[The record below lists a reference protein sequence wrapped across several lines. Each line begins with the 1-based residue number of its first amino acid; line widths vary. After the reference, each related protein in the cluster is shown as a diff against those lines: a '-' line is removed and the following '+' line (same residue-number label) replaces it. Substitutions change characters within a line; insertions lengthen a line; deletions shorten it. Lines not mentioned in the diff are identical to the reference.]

1 MKVRRNFALALL
13 LVLAFALVGG
23 TALAQDGGSRIVTGL
38 NMVGGDVPTL
48 DPNVAETS
56 SSIDIINQIFVGL
69 TAQDVTTAET
79 IPGIATD
86 WSVETTDEG
95 AVYTFNLRSDIP
107 WVRYN
112 ADSGAVEQIMGEDG
126 NPLMVTAQDVV
137 YGFQRG
143 LDPATAAPYS
153 YVPIP
158 YINGAAEYNAGE
170 ADASALAVTAVDDW
184 TVQIVAPEE
193 VAFTPAIYGL
203 WVSRPVLQ
211 SAVEEGGDSWTE
223 PEFIATNG
231 PFALKEWAH
240 DEYAIIIKNPF
251 WPGTDGIPQPSL
263 DEVEYRFLD
272 PAQQIIEYEAGNL
285 DASMIPVEEIVRVQN
300 DPALSQEYVTGANP
314 CTYYLGFDNT
324 EAPTDNVHLRRALSF
339 AIDRQSIVDNV
350 TRGGQTPAQWFA
362 FPGLNASP
370 TLETHPDLGVV
381 FNPEL
386 AQEELALALADL
398 GLASAADLQLTATY
412 NDSSGHAAILQAI
425 QQMWSDNLG
434 LQVELTAADPTTY
447 FGSLSEEYPQIARA
461 GWCQDYSDANNFLY
475 DVFFSESSQN
485 DPGFA
490 NEEYDALVTQARTET
505 DPEVRRDLY
514 AQAEE
519 IFVVEQAAIAPI
531 YWYSTNQLI
540 RAGIEYAPSVTGN
553 EAYYLW
559 SLGE

>member
-1 MKVRRNFALALL
+1 MKVRRIFALALL

-95 AVYTFNLRSDIP
+95 AVYTFNLRNDIP

-112 ADSGAVEQIMGEDG
+112 TDSGAVEQIMGEDG

-143 LDPATAAPYS
+143 LAPETAAPYS

-300 DPALSQEYVTGANP
+300 DPTLSQEYVTGANP

>member
-1 MKVRRNFALALL
+1 MKVRRISALALL

-23 TALAQDGGSRIVTGL
+23 TALAQDGGKRVVTGL
-38 NMVGGDVPTL
+38 NMVGGDVPTI
-48 DPNVAETS
+48 DPTVSETS
-56 SSIDIINQIFVGL
+56 SSIDVVNQIFVGL
-69 TAQDVTTAET
+69 TAQSETTGDT

-95 AVYTFNLRSDIP
+95 VVYTFNLRNDIS

-112 ADSGAVEQIMGEDG
+112 ADSGAVEQILDDAG
-126 NPLMVTAQDVV
+126 NPRMVTAHDVV

-158 YINGAAEYNAGE
+158 YINGAAEFNAGE

-184 TVQIVAPEE
+184 TVQIGAPEE
-193 VAFTPAIYGL
+193 VGFTAAIYGL
-203 WVSRPVLQ
+203 WVLRPVPQ
-211 SAVEEGGDSWTE
+211 WAIEEGGDSWVE

-240 DEYAIIIKNPF
+240 DEYIIIIKNPF
-251 WPGTDGIPQPSL
+251 WPGIDGIPQATL
-263 DEVEYRFLD
+263 DEVEFRFLD

-285 DASMIPVEEIVRVQN
+285 DASTIPVEEIVRVQN
-300 DPALSQEYVTGANP
+300 DTALADQYVTGTQP

-324 EAPTDNVHLRRALSF
+324 EPPTDNAHLRRALSF

-350 TRGGQTPAQWFA
+350 TRGGQVAAQWFSR
-362 FPGLNASP
+362 PGLTAAP
-370 TLETHPDLGVV
+370 TLETNPDLGVI

-425 QQMWSDNLG
+425 QQMWSDTLG

-447 FGSLSEEYPQIARA
+447 FASLSEEYPQIARA

-475 DVFFSESSQN
+475 DVFHSESSQN
-485 DPGFA
+485 DPGFSNA
-490 NEEYDALVTQARTET
+490 EYDALVTQARTES
-505 DPEVRRDLY
+505 DPDVRRDLY
-514 AQAEE
+514 AQAED
-519 IFVVEQAAIAPI
+519 IFVVQEAGVAPI
-531 YWYSTNQLI
+531 YWYSTNYLVRPGVERSESI
-540 RAGIEYAPSVTGN
+540 TGN
-553 EAYYLW
+553 EAYYNW
-559 SLGE
+559 DVSE

>member
-1 MKVRRNFALALL
+1 MKVRRIFALALL

-95 AVYTFNLRSDIP
+95 AVYTFNLRNDIP

-112 ADSGAVEQIMGEDG
+112 TDSGAVEQIMGEDG

-143 LDPATAAPYS
+143 LAPETAAPYS

-300 DPALSQEYVTGANP
+300 DPTLSQEYVTGANP

-425 QQMWSDNLG
+425 QQMWSDTLG

>member
-1 MKVRRNFALALL
+1 MKVRRIFALALL

-240 DEYAIIIKNPF
+240 DEGATIIKNPF

-300 DPALSQEYVTGANP
+300 DPTLSQEYVTGANP

-425 QQMWSDNLG
+425 QQMWSDTLG

>member
-1 MKVRRNFALALL
+1 
-13 LVLAFALVGG
+13 
-23 TALAQDGGSRIVTGL
+23 
-38 NMVGGDVPTL
+38 
-48 DPNVAETS
+48 
-56 SSIDIINQIFVGL
+56 
-69 TAQDVTTAET
+69 
-79 IPGIATD
+79 
-86 WSVETTDEG
+86 
-95 AVYTFNLRSDIP
+95 
-107 WVRYN
+107 
-112 ADSGAVEQIMGEDG
+112 
-126 NPLMVTAQDVV
+126 
-137 YGFQRG
+137 
-143 LDPATAAPYS
+143 
-153 YVPIP
+153 
-158 YINGAAEYNAGE
+158 
-170 ADASALAVTAVDDW
+170 
-184 TVQIVAPEE
+184 
-193 VAFTPAIYGL
+193 
-203 WVSRPVLQ
+203 
-211 SAVEEGGDSWTE
+211 
-223 PEFIATNG
+223 
-231 PFALKEWAH
+231 
-240 DEYAIIIKNPF
+240 
-251 WPGTDGIPQPSL
+251 
-263 DEVEYRFLD
+263 
-272 PAQQIIEYEAGNL
+272 
-285 DASMIPVEEIVRVQN
+285 MIPVEEIVRVQN
-300 DPALSQEYVTGANP
+300 DPTLSQEYVTGANP

-425 QQMWSDNLG
+425 QQMWSDTLG